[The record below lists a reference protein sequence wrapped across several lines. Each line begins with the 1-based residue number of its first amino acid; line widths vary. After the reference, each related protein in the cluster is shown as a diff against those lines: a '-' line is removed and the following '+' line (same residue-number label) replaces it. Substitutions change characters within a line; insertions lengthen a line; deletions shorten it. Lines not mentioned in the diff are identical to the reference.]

1 MTDLGGTRWRVEDL
15 AGQGLA
21 GTASIEIAF
30 GADGVLSGS
39 TGVNRFRGPYRLVD
53 DRMTIGPVTT
63 TRMAGPPE
71 DMAHENALLEIFAR
85 ECTVR
90 MEGANLLIDD
100 GRSVTRLTSAESQD
114 ADAPPLVVR
123 GAALYRERVA
133 MLPGSTLT
141 VTVEDVSR
149 ADSPGV
155 VLAEQ
160 RIEDPPN
167 VPVPFELAVD
177 RSAVGPNAALSVR
190 ASITQ
195 DGTLQWTSDIH
206 HPVPMDR
213 DGESIT
219 VLMVRVGGAVEE

>member
-1 MTDLGGTRWRVEDL
+1 MIDLRGTRWRVEDL

-39 TGVNRFRGPYRLVD
+39 TGVNRFRGPYRLLD
-53 DRMTIGPVTT
+53 DRLTIGPIMT

-71 DMAHENALLEIFAR
+71 GMAQERALLEILAR

-90 MEGANLLIDD
+90 IEGATLLIDD

-123 GAALYRERVA
+123 GSALYRERVA

-149 ADSPGV
+149 ADAPSV

-160 RIEDPPN
+160 RVEDPPN
-167 VPVPFELAVD
+167 VPIPFELLVD
-177 RSAVGPNAALSVR
+177 RSAIGPHAELSVR

-195 DGTLQWTSDIH
+195 DGTLQWTSDTH
-206 HPVPMDR
+206 HPVPMDG
-213 DGESIT
+213 DPEPIT